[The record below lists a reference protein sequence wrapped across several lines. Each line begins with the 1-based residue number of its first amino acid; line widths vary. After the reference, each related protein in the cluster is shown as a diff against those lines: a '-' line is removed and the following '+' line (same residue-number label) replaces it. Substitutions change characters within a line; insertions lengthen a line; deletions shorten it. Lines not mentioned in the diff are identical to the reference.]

1 MPGVSYHSSDRSE
14 PSASAPLPGDRD
26 AWALAASVANDG
38 LWYVDV
44 ADGTL
49 RLSPRAIELLGHLAE
64 GVQPGIATIT
74 KSVHAA
80 DLPQIERATM
90 ELLRGER
97 ARADFEVRLIR
108 PGGEM
113 RWTQLRARSLRDA
126 SGKVLHI
133 AGSIADIDMRKRAE
147 LALREESR
155 RDVLTGLPNRL
166 ALSQHL
172 ATRLAR
178 TGRSAI
184 PRFAVLYLDL
194 DRLKVVNDTLGHETG
209 DALLVEVAARICSV
223 LGPDDLVARVG
234 GDEFVVVVNTVVSEH
249 EVHRIAGAI
258 HAATRPS
265 LSIEGREV
273 FTTLSIGVRMTDAST
288 IRPATLLRDAD
299 LAMYRA
305 KRHGG
310 GRTVSFDQDMYD
322 EMTERLH
329 MQVELQQALDREEL
343 RIAYQPIFDLHEH
356 RLSGFEALVRWEHPT
371 RGRLS
376 AADFVEQARD
386 TGLIVD
392 IGRWM
397 LKEVCGQLAEWRS
410 AYPKAPP
417 FSVGL
422 NLCDR
427 EIMEPDFA
435 TSVETALR
443 DANVPAGY
451 LSLEMSEGAMTTS
464 GEQAIPALRR
474 LRDLGVQIQM
484 DGFGRGSTSLSVL
497 RRMPLSA
504 VKIDRSFMAGIATDD
519 ESRRMVSTIGSYAQA
534 LGLVVIAEGIETDE
548 QVTALS
554 EIGSFRCA
562 QGHHFGYPAGESEA
576 KVLLMSS

>member
-1 MPGVSYHSSDRSE
+1 MT
-14 PSASAPLPGDRD
+14 SASAPLPGDRD

-49 RLSPRAIELLGHLAE
+49 RLSPRTIELLGHPAE

-147 LALREESR
+147 LALHEESR
-155 RDVLTGLPNRL
+155 RDVLTGLANRL

-209 DALLVEVAARICSV
+209 DALLVEVAGRICSV

-234 GDEFVVVVNTVVSEH
+234 GDEFVVVVNSAANEH
-249 EVHRIAGAI
+249 DAHRIAGAI
-258 HAATRPS
+258 HAVTRPS

-322 EMTERLH
+322 EMTERMH

-343 RIAYQPIFDLHEH
+343 RIAYQPIFDLQEH

-410 AYPKAPP
+410 AYPEAPP

-474 LRDLGVQIQM
+474 LRDHGVQIQM

-562 QGHHFGYPAGESEA
+562 QGHHYGYPAGESEA
-576 KVLLMSS
+576 KMLLMSS

>member
-1 MPGVSYHSSDRSE
+1 MTVRDP
-14 PSASAPLPGDRD
+14 PLAGDRD

-44 ADGTL
+44 ATSTL
-49 RLSPRAIELLGHLAE
+49 RLSPRAVELLGHIADD
-64 GVQPGIATIT
+64 VQPGITAIT
-74 KSVHAA
+74 QRIHIAER
-80 DLPQIERATM
+80 PQVERAAM

-113 RWTQLRARSLRDA
+113 RWTQLRARSRRDA
-126 SGKVLHI
+126 TGKILHI

-172 ATRLAR
+172 AARLAH
-178 TGRSAI
+178 TGRQAV

-209 DALLVEVAARICSV
+209 DALLVEIASRICSV
-223 LGPDDLVARVG
+223 LGPEDIAARVG
-234 GDEFVVVVNTVVSEH
+234 GDEFVVVVNSATSEH
-249 EVHRIAGAI
+249 EAHRIAGAI
-258 HAATRPS
+258 HAVTRPS
-265 LSIEGREV
+265 LSIDGREV
-273 FTTLSIGVRMTDAST
+273 FTTLSIGVRVADAST
-288 IRPATLLRDAD
+288 IKAANLLRDAD

-322 EMTERLH
+322 ELTERLH
-329 MQVELQQALDREEL
+329 MQAELQQALDRSEL
-343 RIAYQPIFDLHEH
+343 RIAYQPIFDLQEH

-371 RGRLS
+371 RGHLS
-376 AADFVEQARD
+376 AADFVDQARD

-397 LKEVCGQLAEWRS
+397 LKEVCSQLAEWRKS
-410 AYPKAPP
+410 CPLAQP

-519 ESRRMVSTIGSYAQA
+519 ESRRMVSTIGSYARA
-534 LGLVVIAEGIETDE
+534 LGLVVIAEGIETHD
-548 QVTALS
+548 QVTALG

-562 QGHHFGYPAGESEA
+562 QGHHYGYPAGESEA

>member
-1 MPGVSYHSSDRSE
+1 MTVR
-14 PSASAPLPGDRD
+14 ASAPLPGDRD

-44 ADGTL
+44 ATRTL
-49 RLSPRAIELLGHLAE
+49 QLSPRAIELLGHVPE
-64 GVQPGIATIT
+64 DVQPGIAAVTQC
-74 KSVHAA
+74 VYAA

-97 ARADFEVRLIR
+97 ARADFEVRLVR

-113 RWTQLRARSLRDA
+113 RWTQLRARSSRDA
-126 SGKVLHI
+126 SGHVVFL
-133 AGSIADIDMRKRAE
+133 AGSISDIDMRKRAE

-166 ALSQHL
+166 ALSHHL
-172 ATRLAR
+172 AARLAR
-178 TGRSAI
+178 TGRSAV

-223 LGPDDLVARVG
+223 LGPDDLAARVG
-234 GDEFVVVVNTVVSEH
+234 GDEFVVVVNSAGSEH
-249 EVHRIAGAI
+249 EAHRVAGAI
-258 HAATRPS
+258 HAVTRPS
-265 LSIEGREV
+265 LSIDGREV
-273 FTTLSIGVRMTDAST
+273 FTTLSIGVRVTDAST
-288 IRPATLLRDAD
+288 TRPASLLRDAD

-310 GRTVSFDQDMYD
+310 GRTVSFDQEMHD
-322 EMTERLH
+322 EMAERIH
-329 MQVELQQALDREEL
+329 VHAELQHALDHEEL
-343 RIAYQPIFDLHEH
+343 RIAYQPIFDLQEH

-397 LKEVCGQLAEWRS
+397 LKEVCAQLAEWRM
-410 AYPKAPP
+410 AFPTAHP

-422 NLCDR
+422 NVCDR
-427 EIMEPDFA
+427 EILAPDFA
-435 TSVETALR
+435 TSVEDALR

-474 LRDLGVQIQM
+474 LRDHGVQIQM

-519 ESRRMVSTIGSYAQA
+519 ESRRIVSTIGSYAQA

-548 QVTALS
+548 QVTALG

-562 QGHHFGYPAGESEA
+562 QGHHYGYPAGESEA
-576 KVLLMSS
+576 EVLLMSS

>member
-1 MPGVSYHSSDRSE
+1 M
-14 PSASAPLPGDRD
+14 
-26 AWALAASVANDG
+26 
-38 LWYVDV
+38 DV

-49 RLSPRAIELLGHLAE
+49 RLSPRTIELLGHPAE

-147 LALREESR
+147 LALHEESR
-155 RDVLTGLPNRL
+155 RDVLTGLANRL

-209 DALLVEVAARICSV
+209 DALLVEVAGRICSV

-234 GDEFVVVVNTVVSEH
+234 GDEFVVVVNSAANEH
-249 EVHRIAGAI
+249 DAHRIAGAI
-258 HAATRPS
+258 HAVTRPS

-322 EMTERLH
+322 EMTERMH

-343 RIAYQPIFDLHEH
+343 RIAYQPIFDLQEH

-410 AYPKAPP
+410 AYPEAPP

-474 LRDLGVQIQM
+474 LRDHGVQIQM

-562 QGHHFGYPAGESEA
+562 QGHHYGYPAGESEA
-576 KVLLMSS
+576 KMLLMSS

>member
-1 MPGVSYHSSDRSE
+1 MSYHSSDRSG

-44 ADGTL
+44 TDGAL
-49 RLSPRAIELLGHLAE
+49 RLSPRAIELLGQLADD
-64 GVQPGIATIT
+64 VRPGIDTLT
-74 KSVHAA
+74 QRLHAS
-80 DLPQIERATM
+80 DRTQVERAAM

-108 PGGEM
+108 PGGEV
-113 RWTQLRARSLRDA
+113 RWTQLRARSMRDA
-126 SGKVLHI
+126 SGKVICI

-172 ATRLAR
+172 AARLAR
-178 TGRSAI
+178 PGHSAAA
-184 PRFAVLYLDL
+184 RFAVLYLDL
-194 DRLKVVNDTLGHETG
+194 DRLKIVNDTLGHETG
-209 DALLVEVAARICSV
+209 DALLIEIAARICSV
-223 LGPDDLVARVG
+223 LGPDDLAARVG
-234 GDEFVVVVNTVVSEH
+234 GDEFVVVVNAVAGEH

-265 LSIEGREV
+265 LDVDGREV
-273 FTTLSIGVRMTDAST
+273 FTTLSVGVRLSDAGT
-288 IRPATLLRDAD
+288 VKPASMLRDAD

-305 KRHGG
+305 KRLGG

-329 MQVELQQALDREEL
+329 MQAELQQALDRDEL
-343 RIAYQPIFDLHEH
+343 RIAYQPIFDLQEH

-376 AADFVEQARD
+376 AVDFVEQARD

-397 LKEVCGQLAEWRS
+397 LKKVCSQLAEWRS
-410 AYPKAPP
+410 AYPTARP

-435 TSVETALR
+435 PSVEAALR
-443 DANVPAGY
+443 NANVPASY

-464 GEQAIPALRR
+464 GEHAIPALRR
-474 LRDLGVQIQM
+474 LRDFGVQIRL

-534 LGLVVIAEGIETDE
+534 LGLMVIAEGIETSE
-548 QVTALS
+548 QVTALG
-554 EIGSFRCA
+554 EIGSFRFA
-562 QGHHFGYPAGESEA
+562 QGHHYGYPAGESEA
-576 KVLLMSS
+576 KEFLM